1 MTSGR
6 GSGSTRSGQNPT
18 GMRSW
23 RCGYSFKTEEGQ
35 GGRAVAQPFRPVT
48 DLQLQFCV
56 HFFCFCRQ
64 AFPQKHG
71 LAVGKAKQ
79 VGEHPK
85 PGAESVLLADVAVDQ
100 QPDFF

>member
-1 MTSGR
+1 MVQDAPAVVKVQQICGA
-6 GSGSTRSGQNPT
+6 G
-18 GMRSW
+18 GMDIHL
-23 RCGYSFKTEEGQ
+23 KTKERQ

-56 HFFCFCRQ
+56 HFFCFCWQ
-64 AFPQKHG
+64 VFPQKHG
-71 LAVGKAKQ
+71 LAVGKSQQ

-85 PGAESVLLADVAVDQ
+85 PGAQRVLLTDVPVDQ